1 MASTDGDGE
10 PSVVVFFGVIVVS
23 KLGGAKDS
31 EDSSEVVASTSAGG
45 GSSCELAT
53 AAMACLRSW
62 TVTVDPFLLWV
73 R

>member
-1 MASTDGDGE
+1 MVLGEIVASE
-10 PSVVVFFGVIVVS
+10 VE
-23 KLGGAKDS
+23 GGAKDN
-31 EDSSEVVASTSAGG
+31 EDSEVVASTSAGG